1 MHPSECCFTVRTRP
15 FLAALTLLALVAAP
29 VLAQPATPDWVAK
42 SDQNTQILLDVLAR
56 FGPEGAGQLGIRGL
70 DEEIFDLKPGFRE
83 REEQAAKKV
92 REDLKKRLAA
102 EKDPRV
108 RQDLEILI
116 QSVDDELKGD
126 VMGRKYFLPGYNPT
140 QTVFGG
146 LRALLDDQVEAERR
160 PAALVRLRKYAG
172 LEPGYKPLTQLA
184 EADVREHLKNPKL
197 LGPFKEQVERN
208 LNNNATVAAGIEEL
222 FKKYGIQGYE
232 EAYAKIK
239 EQLVA
244 YDDFVRKEILPRART
259 DFRLP
264 PELYAYQLEQVGVD
278 MPVEELI
285 SRAQVSF
292 REIQNEMETLA
303 PLVAKEKGFAVSDY
317 RGVLKELKK
326 KQITGDAILPHYEAR
341 IKAME
346 EIIRREGIV
355 TLPERPMRFRLASEA
370 ESVGSPA
377 PHMNPPPLIGNKG
390 EMGEFVLPLRIPG
403 EAGQQALTI
412 DDFTHE
418 AMSWPLTAHEGRPG
432 HELQFS
438 SLVEKGVSKARAI
451 FAVNSAN
458 AEGWALYTEVEVK
471 PYLPLDGQFATLQS
485 RLVRAA
491 RAFLDP
497 SLQLGRMT
505 REEALRVL
513 REDVGLSEAM
523 SLQEVQ
529 RYTFR
534 SPGQATSYFV
544 GYTRFIE
551 MRTEA
556 ERVLGPKFDRKA
568 YHDFLL
574 AQGILPPKLLRKA
587 LFEEFVPKHKG

>member
-1 MHPSECCFTVRTRP
+1 MHPIFRRSTHL
-15 FLAALTLLALVAAP
+15 LAVLALLALASVPLA
-29 VLAQPATPDWVAK
+29 AQPATPEWVQK
-42 SDQNTQILLDVLAR
+42 SDQNTQLLLDVLAR
-56 FGPEGAGQLGIRGL
+56 FGPEGAGELGIRGL
-70 DEEIFDLKPGFRE
+70 DEEIFDLKPGFRQ
-83 REEQAAKKV
+83 REEEATKKV
-92 REDLKKRLAA
+92 RADLQKRLAA

-116 QSVDDELKGD
+116 QTIDDDLKGD
-126 VMGRKYFLPGYNPT
+126 EMARKHYLPSYNPT
-140 QTVFGG
+140 QSVFGG
-146 LRALLDDQVEAERR
+146 LRTLLDDQVEAERR

-172 LEPGYKPLTQLA
+172 LEPGYKPLTELA
-184 EADVREHLKNPKL
+184 EADVREYLKNPKL

-208 LNNNATVAAGIEEL
+208 LNNNATVVAGIEEL
-222 FKKYGIQGYE
+222 FKQYGIKGYE
-232 EAYAKIK
+232 EPFAKLK
-239 EQLVA
+239 AQLAA

-264 PELYAYQLEQVGVD
+264 PEIYAFRLEQVGVD

-303 PLVAKEKGFAVSDY
+303 PLVAKEKGYTVAGY
-317 RGVLKELKK
+317 RDVIKELKK

-355 TLPERPMRFRLASEA
+355 TLPDRPMKFRLASEA

-377 PHMNPPPLIGNKG
+377 PHMNPPPLIGNQG

-403 EAGQQALTI
+403 EAGKAALVI

-497 SLQLGRMT
+497 SLQLGRIS
-505 REEALRVL
+505 RDEALRIL

-523 SLQEVQ
+523 ALQEVQ

-551 MRTEA
+551 LRTET
-556 ERVLGPKFDRKA
+556 ERALGPKFDRKA

-574 AQGILPPKLLRKA
+574 AQGILPPSLLRKA
-587 LFEEFVPKHKG
+587 VFEEFIPQNKG

>member
-1 MHPSECCFTVRTRP
+1 MHLLNHRTAARR
-15 FLAALTLLALVAAP
+15 LAGLAILALTAAP
-29 VLAQPATPDWVAK
+29 AVAQTAAPDWVQK
-42 SDQNTQILLDVLAR
+42 SDQNTQIVLDVLAR

-70 DEEIFDLKPGFRE
+70 DEEISDLTPGFR
-83 REEQAAKKV
+83 Q
-92 REDLKKRLAA
+92 REDEATRKVLDELKKRLAA
-102 EKDPRV
+102 ETDPRV
-108 RQDLEILI
+108 RQDLEILV
-116 QSVDDELKGD
+116 QSAEDELKGSE
-126 VMGRKYFLPGYNPT
+126 MTRKYYLPSYNPT
-140 QTVFGG
+140 QMVFGG

-172 LEPGYKPLTQLA
+172 LEPGSKPLTQLA
-184 EADVREHLKNPKL
+184 EADVRSFLGNSQL

-208 LNNNATVAAGIEEL
+208 LNNNATVVAGIEEL
-222 FKKYGIQGYE
+222 FKKYGIKGYE
-232 EAYAKIK
+232 EPYAKLK
-239 EQLVA
+239 EQLAA
-244 YDDFVRKEILPRART
+244 YDEFVRKEILPRART

-264 PELYAYQLEQVGVD
+264 PELYSFRLEQVGVD

-303 PLVAKEKGFAVSDY
+303 PMVAKEKGFAATGY
-317 RGVLKELKK
+317 RGVIKELKK

-355 TLPERPMRFRLASEA
+355 TLPERPMKFRLASEA

-403 EAGQQALTI
+403 EAGKAALVV

-505 REEALRVL
+505 RDEALRVL

-523 SLQEVQ
+523 ALQEVQ

-544 GYTRFIE
+544 GYTRFME

-587 LFEEFVPKHKG
+587 LFEEFIPQQKK

>member
-1 MHPSECCFTVRTRP
+1 MHPSHRRTARL
-15 FLAALTLLALVAAP
+15 FAGLALLALASAP
-29 VLAQPATPDWVAK
+29 LFAQPAQPDWVVK
-42 SDQNTQILLDVLAR
+42 SDQNTQVVLDVLAR

-70 DEEIFDLKPGFRE
+70 DEEISDLTPGFRQ
-83 REEQAAKKV
+83 REDEATRKV
-92 REDLKKRLAA
+92 RDDLKKRLAA
-102 EKDPRV
+102 ETDPRV

-116 QSVDDELKGD
+116 QSAEDELKGNE
-126 VMGRKYFLPGYNPT
+126 MARKYYLPSYNPT
-140 QTVFGG
+140 QMVFGG

-172 LEPGYKPLTQLA
+172 LESGYKPLTQLA
-184 EADVREHLKNPKL
+184 EADVRSFLGDPKL

-208 LNNNATVAAGIEEL
+208 LNNNATVVAGIEEL
-222 FKKYGIQGYE
+222 FKKYGIKGYE
-232 EAYAKIK
+232 EAFAKLK
-239 EQLVA
+239 EQLAA
-244 YDDFVRKEILPRART
+244 YDAFVRKEILPRART

-264 PELYAYQLEQVGVD
+264 PELYAFRLEQVGVD

-303 PLVAKEKGFAVSDY
+303 PLVAKEKGFAATGY
-317 RGVLKELKK
+317 RDVIKELKK

-355 TLPERPMRFRLASEA
+355 SLPERPMKFRLASEA

-377 PHMNPPPLIGNKG
+377 PHMDPPPLIGNKG

-418 AMSWPLTAHEGRPG
+418 SMSWTLTAHEGRPG

-471 PYLPLDGQFATLQS
+471 PYLPLDGQFSTLQS

-505 REEALRVL
+505 RDEALRVL

-523 SLQEVQ
+523 ALQEVQ

-544 GYTRFIE
+544 GYTRFME

-556 ERVLGPKFDRKA
+556 ERALGPKFDRKA

-574 AQGILPPKLLRKA
+574 SQGILPPRLLRKA
-587 LFEEFVPKHKG
+587 LFEEFIPRYKG